1 MPKVVRP
8 GTGGLGALRLSPMGN
23 RRFQRGDQY
32 AFLAVRVVVLALL
45 ISLAFAASS
54 PVGHILG
61 AVGSVLWA
69 VATVW
74 AFKKERRRAAALP
87 ESPTG

>member
-1 MPKVVRP
+1 
-8 GTGGLGALRLSPMGN
+8 MGN

-32 AFLAVRVVVLALL
+32 AFLAIRVVVLALL
-45 ISLAFAASS
+45 LGLAFSASG

-69 VATVW
+69 IATAW
-74 AFKKERRRAAALP
+74 AFKNERRRAAALP
-87 ESPTG
+87 ESPTV